1 MKGDTTMHAYLL
13 THYGPNG
20 LQRGTAP
27 ERPPASGEVA
37 IHVDAIAV
45 NPLDWKIRHGW
56 LAQMIPLA
64 LPAVI
69 GSEGAGTIL
78 EIGPDVV
85 DFAVGDRVTG
95 FIDSGAFAE
104 IAVTR
109 AARLVPLPAGL
120 SMAQA
125 AALPTAAETATR
137 MLALLRPEPASTVVV
152 NGAAGAVGSMLT
164 QLLARGGHRVI
175 GTASAANHDYIRSL
189 GATPISYGPELVD
202 DLRRHAG
209 SGIDAGYD
217 TTGHGFIDR
226 VSELVEPHR
235 IVTIADFA
243 AGAQGAIV
251 AGGDPTQLSI
261 NDGVREVIDLAAAG
275 EIRVEVETTY
285 PFDALPEAL
294 SFSER
299 GHLRGKVIVAGL
311 GREPAEI
318 GVA

>member
-1 MKGDTTMHAYLL
+1 MHAYLL

-20 LQRGTAP
+20 LQHGTAP
-27 ERPPASGEVA
+27 EQPPASGEVT
-37 IHVDAIAV
+37 IRVDAIAV

-189 GATPISYGPELVD
+189 GATPISTGPNWSTTSDAMQARASMPATTRPGTDSSTASPSSSTRTASSRSPTSQQEPRVRSSRAAT
-202 DLRRHAG
+202 RR
-209 SGIDAGYD
+209 S
-217 TTGHGFIDR
+217 
-226 VSELVEPHR
+226 
-235 IVTIADFA
+235 
-243 AGAQGAIV
+243 
-251 AGGDPTQLSI
+251 
-261 NDGVREVIDLAAAG
+261 
-275 EIRVEVETTY
+275 
-285 PFDALPEAL
+285 
-294 SFSER
+294 
-299 GHLRGKVIVAGL
+299 
-311 GREPAEI
+311 
-318 GVA
+318 